1 MVSSWNSSEQVID
14 NFYWSLFGLMAPL
27 FFLFYLFLFN
37 KNWKYWKISLIIVT
51 ILYIL
56 LWILFYTIT
65 IMNKGNQIDAI
76 DNNYLYAFYGLS
88 FPFIALFLIL
98 FVLKAFDIKY
108 IKDLKPGEIMTIFL
122 VLTIFGYTTLGIFY
136 YIYFSTKDAYSF
148 PLSSKYVHNINALN
162 DEEKDLAKKLLSIPA
177 TFISII
183 LGWYILYYYNDTL
196 KNWTDAGLTENI
208 KILILLFLGG
218 LICWII
224 ATVILTNVS
233 NSDNNVYTYLLI
245 SFTFLSLAC
254 LFLPLIYMF
263 FTNHNE
269 RQTNKKTSIFF
280 IILSIIAFIFSITN
294 VVLTSAQH
302 VKNADNL
309 EDTNYSNYNGPNY
322 NVLNFS
328 MSYSYSVL
336 SIVSLATFMLMFIDI
351 IFSDSQG
358 AIKKFV
364 DTFFGNVK
372 EYNRYT
378 TFVIFF
384 FLLLITYVGW
394 MVTEQFRGNFDKNY
408 LFTTITVAILASA
421 FLIEAFN
428 NYLNKKDQS
437 TFVFKSYKN
446 ILGVMILTMPVV
458 SLIAYIFATPKFIS
472 RIDDSS
478 TDTLIFGDEYNNNG
492 KPANED
498 TDNTNSQFSVGANFA
513 NYGNGLFVAGGR
525 SNLDLASTRGIRY
538 IANNNNY
545 FNMKYLNNDITTFG
559 DITLDNNALNIFS
572 LEANDV
578 AYGINT
584 EEGSAYWVAVGE
596 NIGLT
601 DGNESSIYYNNTAG
615 SNSRENIKNISTLSE
630 WTNVTNGAFSYVGN
644 GVASGWQNNNS
655 NSNMWVA
662 VGQDQV
668 DYPVSNYNTI
678 KYSTDGKTWT
688 DSAGDIFSGYGN
700 KVAFGP
706 SGLGLSEGIA
716 VNTFVAVGY
725 DYING
730 NNIVYS
736 KDGGINFTA
745 STGSLFSQE
754 GIDVAYGMCGISG
767 FWVAVGVDDTNPVK
781 YSTTGGTCWA
791 DSTFDSEKPDYIN
804 AVTYELGTSLFKLVG
819 KKSKASNS
827 GVVYKSINGIS
838 WAVDDTIGTNFNE
851 ATAISYNL
859 NNINNSYYDKVYYPP
874 IENQQFFVQELES
887 VPIKW
892 FIVGENI
899 AIFIAIVLVIY
910 TYYRVS
916 KDKFINTTS
925 TKIKK

>member
-37 KNWKYWKISLIIVT
+37 KNLKNWKIFFIIFT

-76 DNNYLYAFYGLS
+76 DNNYLYAFYGLA

-148 PLSSKYVHNINALN
+148 PLTSKYAQHLSALN
-162 DEEKDLAKKLLSIPA
+162 SEDKQKALLSLTGPGL
-177 TFISII
+177 II
-183 LGWYILYYYNDTL
+183 LASGIALYF
-196 KNWTDAGLTENI
+196 NWGGFYSDHDNNTVQ
-208 KILILLFLGG
+208 LIR
-218 LICWII
+218 IAII
-224 ATVILTNVS
+224 AVISLWIGGVLIAINSQS

-263 FTNHNE
+263 FSNHNE

-280 IILSIIAFIFSITN
+280 IILSIIAFTFSITN

-328 MSYSYSVL
+328 MTYSYSAL
-336 SIVSLATFMLMFIDI
+336 SIVSLATFLLMFIDI
-351 IFSDSQG
+351 IFNDSQG

-364 DTFFGNVK
+364 DTFFGDVK

-378 TFVIFF
+378 TFVVVF
-384 FLLLITYVGW
+384 FLFLITYVSW
-394 MVTEQFRGNFDKNY
+394 MVTEQFRGDFDKNY
-408 LFTTITVAILASA
+408 LGTTITVAILASA

-446 ILGVMILTMPVV
+446 ILGVMILTMPLV

-572 LEANDV
+572 LEANDI

-644 GVASGWQNNNS
+644 GVVSGWQNNNS
-655 NSNMWVA
+655 NSNIWVA

-678 KYSTDGKTWT
+678 KYSIDGKTWT

-700 KVAFGP
+700 KIAFGP

-730 NNIVYS
+730 HNIVYS
-736 KDGGINFTA
+736 TDGGINFTA

-767 FWVAVGVDDTNPVK
+767 FWVAVGVDNTNPVK

-925 TKIKK
+925 TRIKK